1 MYTLTMTNPLCKYMD
16 SLGKPNEGIHSRR
29 FVGVAI
35 MDVIMTLIVA
45 WIVAYFTNKSF
56 FIVSI
61 VFFLMGIVLHRVFCV
76 KTTVDKLLFGWLD
89 NE

>member
-1 MYTLTMTNPLCKYMD
+1 MTNPLCKYMD
-16 SLGKPNEGIHSRR
+16 SLGKPNEGVHSHR

-61 VFFLMGIVLHRVFCV
+61 VFFLMGIVLHRFFCV
-76 KTTVDKLLFGWLD
+76 KTTIDNLLFGWLD